1 MRVMLLCRPFVVK
14 PEGGTLRLTLVC
26 RSASIR
32 PNPKFGASH
41 RVAIRHPRI
50 RIGETQPSDFVQGER
65 QRSGWEVRMREVRE
79 DVYEETSHAQ
89 RVMRGVNHSA

>member
-26 RSASIR
+26 SSASH
-32 PNPKFGASH
+32 PPQSEFGASY

-50 RIGETQPSDFVQGER
+50 RIGETQPSDFVQGGR
-65 QRSGWEVRMREVRE
+65 RRSGWELRMREVRE